1 MDAGGGVS
9 AWLGVDVSWF
19 LLCAPGGAAVPRASL
34 GALGVGVGVGSFAR
48 LVVRTA
54 VRAAAALVSRA
65 CALAGGAR
73 RARRH
78 NE

>member
-34 GALGVGVGVGSFAR
+34 GALGVGVGVGSLR
-48 LVVRTA
+48 VWWCGLR
-54 VRAAAALVSRA
+54 
-65 CALAGGAR
+65 CALPLRAGGRRSAR
-73 RARRH
+73 APAQ
-78 NE
+78 